1 MEAEVRAQ
9 ILTGGRG
16 DQPRKSGCCQ
26 GHREQ
31 LCEWQS
37 RSAHKCEGGGWRMTQ
52 GLVVENER
60 EYFVGRQKLCYLLWT
75 WSCRC
80 RCHMYW
86 FELWYKISFRY
97 LSLRPLCHTYP
108 EQLLRMWRLVWIEWQ
123 LLLSGGVFIWGSTT
137 SPWHPF
143 DARGRPWKRVS
154 EEILQAGVVSRS
166 VRMAVRGLLGLVSC
180 SGRLIFFEGV
190 SRRSGGGRRTDKF
203 CVSGAVVF

>member
-1 MEAEVRAQ
+1 MPISPSFVKRLLGTNALDEVCLSCGQALLLLKLQQDWLWRQSSRMLPTVSTHRSGAPFASSKSICVQACSLQASPSVSKSATETVMEAEVRAQ

-80 RCHMYW
+80 RCHMY
-86 FELWYKISFRY
+86 
-97 LSLRPLCHTYP
+97 
-108 EQLLRMWRLVWIEWQ
+108 
-123 LLLSGGVFIWGSTT
+123 
-137 SPWHPF
+137 
-143 DARGRPWKRVS
+143 
-154 EEILQAGVVSRS
+154 
-166 VRMAVRGLLGLVSC
+166 
-180 SGRLIFFEGV
+180 
-190 SRRSGGGRRTDKF
+190 
-203 CVSGAVVF
+203 

>member
-1 MEAEVRAQ
+1 MQPVFLAGKGYSFRSCSRHGCGGNQLTRRALARVAIRRSGAPFASSKSICVQACSLQASPSVSKSATETVMEAEVRAQ

-80 RCHMYW
+80 RCQMYC
-86 FELWYKISFRY
+86 FEL
-97 LSLRPLCHTYP
+97 
-108 EQLLRMWRLVWIEWQ
+108 
-123 LLLSGGVFIWGSTT
+123 
-137 SPWHPF
+137 
-143 DARGRPWKRVS
+143 
-154 EEILQAGVVSRS
+154 
-166 VRMAVRGLLGLVSC
+166 
-180 SGRLIFFEGV
+180 
-190 SRRSGGGRRTDKF
+190 
-203 CVSGAVVF
+203 